1 MRVGLRIRVG
11 IKMRLRLEVKV
22 TERCTPRSRIPLE
35 NLSVSSCDWSLW
47 CQQGGGGEG
56 GGEHLREEE
65 WDLIIGSDLIYNEA
79 GVHMLPQV
87 FKGLL
92 SSGRA
97 TAYYC
102 HTKHRCLHPST
113 VPPWY
118 FGVAFCCISWT
129 NRDWVIFH
137 VIYIDM
143 RLRNTREAASDS
155 FVSSHA
161 GLI

>member
-1 MRVGLRIRVG
+1 MRVGLGIRVG
-11 IKMRLRLEVKV
+11 IKMRLRLKGKA

-102 HTKHRCLHPST
+102 HTKHRCLHPRQCT
-113 VPPWY
+113 LLVFRRCVLLYILDEQGLGHFP
-118 FGVAFCCISWT
+118 
-129 NRDWVIFH
+129 RDIH
-137 VIYIDM
+137 
-143 RLRNTREAASDS
+143 
-155 FVSSHA
+155 
-161 GLI
+161 